1 MGALKALIITWA
13 CFYVQENA
21 IKPSGGNSSL
31 YQSGSVVY
39 LAVVFVANHKLFINS
54 NIYHVLGVIMIVLS
68 IASYFLV
75 LFVENLKFLAF
86 DSVVGI
92 FVPTMQHP
100 MTWLSLFLVA
110 WVNYALDKIFELI
123 GDYYDS
129 RED

>member
-1 MGALKALIITWA
+1 
-13 CFYVQENA
+13 
-21 IKPSGGNSSL
+21 
-31 YQSGSVVY
+31 
-39 LAVVFVANHKLFINS
+39 
-54 NIYHVLGVIMIVLS
+54 MIVLS